1 VLIKRYTGGSSVE
14 EHTMDPTSTETT
26 IADDDFIEEW
36 LERGD
41 SWSIYTRFRHVP
53 LTEHA
58 DKRGYILEPLARTI
72 FIHHNDPEE
81 YRAIVAE
88 LGYEQAA
95 REFDKRPR
103 DDKTRKG
110 NFGEILAS
118 EYLRQ
123 VEGYDLPVYRLR
135 WNTNPDTSMRGEDVL
150 AFKFG
155 HPDGTGREICVTEA
169 KVMSQYD
176 RDEVETAHKQLRS
189 GYRPRPN
196 SIPFVYS
203 VLRLRGE
210 REKAAIILA
219 FQNRLAPHP
228 PIRRNLL
235 MLVTGSRPRNP
246 FRVIEVE
253 SEVVENLTAANLSLT
268 DLTNLVN
275 ELFEAEV
282 NLDDL

>member
-1 VLIKRYTGGSSVE
+1 ME
-14 EHTMDPTSTETT
+14 EPTVDSISTETT
-26 IADDDFIEEW
+26 ITDDDFIEQW
-36 LERGD
+36 LECGD
-41 SWSIYTRFRHVP
+41 PWSMYTRFRHAP
-53 LTEHA
+53 LSERT
-58 DKRGYILEPLARTI
+58 DKRDYVFEPLARTV

-81 YRAIVAE
+81 YKEIVAE

-95 REFDKRPR
+95 EEFDKRPR

-150 AFKFG
+150 AFKLG
-155 HPDGTGREICVTEA
+155 NPDGTGREICVTEA
-169 KVMSQYD
+169 KVLSKYD
-176 RDEVETAHKQLRS
+176 KRAVESAHKQLRS
-189 GYRPRPN
+189 GHRPRPN

-203 VLRLRGE
+203 VLRLKGQ
-210 REKAAIILA
+210 REKAAAILA
-219 FQNRLAPHP
+219 FQKRLAPHP
-228 PIRRNLL
+228 PIRRNFL
-235 MLVTGSRPRNP
+235 MLVTGNRPPNP
-246 FRVIEVE
+246 FQVIEVE
-253 SEVVENLTAANLSLT
+253 PEVVENLMAANLSLT

>member
-1 VLIKRYTGGSSVE
+1 MEK
-14 EHTMDPTSTETT
+14 PTIDSASTETT
-26 IADDDFIEEW
+26 NEGDDFIERW
-36 LERGD
+36 LECD
-41 SWSIYTRFRHVP
+41 SPWPTYTRFRHVP
-53 LTEHA
+53 LSECV
-58 DKRGYILEPLARTI
+58 DKRDSVFEPLARTI

-81 YRAIVAE
+81 YREIVAE

-95 REFDKRPR
+95 QEFDKRPH

-123 VEGYDLPVYRLR
+123 VEDYDLPVYRLR

-150 AFKFG
+150 AFKLG
-155 HPDGTGREICVTEA
+155 NPDGIGREICVTEA
-169 KVMSQYD
+169 KVLSRYD
-176 RDEVETAHKQLRS
+176 KRAVESAHKQLRS
-189 GYRPRPN
+189 GHRPRPN

-203 VLRLRGE
+203 VLRLKGQH
-210 REKAAIILA
+210 EKAAEILA
-219 FQNRLAPHP
+219 FQKRLAPHP

-235 MLVTGSRPRNP
+235 MLVTGNRPRNP
-246 FRVIEVE
+246 FQVIEVE
-253 SEVVENLTAANLSLT
+253 PNVVENLTAANLSLT
-268 DLTNLVN
+268 DLANLVN